1 MANAYSGTPVT
12 EEWNV
17 DTEGYYPYN
26 RGNLGRTPFV
36 FFANAYMEY
45 AIRLGG
51 RKAIKFSLNVDN
63 LTDSHMAQRIFSTK
77 YRYNISPGEAALIST
92 DWMPAPDEVVD
103 PRFGMGYNFLAPI
116 SGRFGVRFEF

>member
-1 MANAYSGTPVT
+1 
-12 EEWNV
+12 
-17 DTEGYYPYN
+17 
-26 RGNLGRTPFV
+26 
-36 FFANAYMEY
+36 MEY

-51 RKAIKFSLNVDN
+51 RKAIKFSLNIDN

-77 YRYNISPGEAALIST
+77 YRYNISPGEAAIIST